1 MHDGSPNNRRMNAP
15 HPSGRQYDVAIIGG
29 SLSGAATA
37 ILLLRDNPSLRV
49 LVVEKATQFTR
60 KVGEATVEV
69 SAFFLGR
76 VLDLTQ
82 HLNESHLV
90 KQGMRFWF
98 SNQQAHSLA
107 DCSEIGPRY
116 QVRLPAYQVDRSVLD
131 EEVLR
136 RAVAMGITLMRPA
149 KVSRVQLCDGGEQTL
164 TIQHG
169 DETQQINARWVV
181 DASGFAAQ
189 LARQEGWHRLN
200 EEHPTC
206 AVWSRWRGVKDWD
219 SRALAAKFP
228 VWGQASF
235 GLRSTATNH
244 LTGDG
249 WWAWWIPLKGGDVS
263 IGVVYDQRR
272 MEWPKGGSQGQKL
285 KDFLSLHPAGKEL
298 LADATWIDGDV
309 HVRRQLPYS
318 STRFA
323 GDGFALVGDAAAFMD
338 PLYSPGMDWIT
349 YTVCRSV
356 DLIAAQQ
363 RGESVAPLVAK
374 HNRDFRRSYDRWFEA
389 VYKDKYEYLGEYDLM
404 RLAFTMDLGFFYLGI
419 VSQPFK
425 RGEVAL
431 REPVFMTP
439 PSTPFFYFMRGY
451 NRRFASIASAR
462 RERRALGRQNAGK
475 RFLFPGFSLEP
486 ASGKLLVKAIV
497 GWGLLELT
505 EGWRTWFRGRKKEA
519 AESHVAAPTSA

>member
-1 MHDGSPNNRRMNAP
+1 MNAARP
-15 HPSGRQYDVAIIGG
+15 NDQQYDVAIIGG

-37 ILLLRDNPSLRV
+37 ILLLRELPQLRV
-49 LVVEKATQFTR
+49 LVVEKAPQFTR

-98 SNQQAHSLA
+98 SNQDAHSLA

-136 RAVAMGITLMRPA
+136 RARELGVTLMRPA
-149 KVSRVQLCDGGEQTL
+149 KVTRVQLSEGGEQSVTV
-164 TIQHG
+164 QQG
-169 DETQQINARWVV
+169 EDTQRITARWVV

-189 LARQEGWHRLN
+189 LARQEGWHRPN
-200 EEHPTC
+200 EAHPTC
-206 AVWSRWRGVKDWD
+206 AIWSRWRGVKDWD
-219 SRALAAKFP
+219 SRELATKFP
-228 VWGQASF
+228 AWSMAAY

-272 MEWPKGGSQGQKL
+272 VEWPKGGSQGQKL

-298 LADATWIDGDV
+298 LEKATWVDGDV

-318 STRFA
+318 TTTFA
-323 GDGFALVGDAAAFMD
+323 GDGFALVGDAAAFLD

-356 DLIAAQQ
+356 DLIVAQQ
-363 RGESVAPLVAK
+363 RGDAVAPLAAK
-374 HNRDFRRSYDRWFEA
+374 HNRDFRRSYDRWFAA
-389 VYKDKYEYLGEYDLM
+389 VYQDKYEYLGEFDLM

-439 PSTPFFYFMRGY
+439 PSTPFFYFMRAY
-451 NRRFASIASAR
+451 NRRFARIASAR
-462 RERRALGRQNAGK
+462 RERRVLGQHNTGQ

-486 ASGKLLVKAIV
+486 ASGKLLVKAV
-497 GWGLLELT
+497 CGWAWLELA
-505 EGWRTWFRGRKKEA
+505 EGWRTWFRGRVEDPA
-519 AESHVAAPTSA
+519 SSHVSAPTPAELT